1 MTPER
6 LDRRGLALGVAVFL
20 SGTVLLG
27 LEIVASRVLAPAFGS
42 SLYVWGALIGVVLT
56 GLAIG
61 YWAGGTLADRWP
73 TPYLF
78 ISVLALGS
86 VLVLAVPVLD
96 DRIVERVVSW
106 DAGPR
111 LDPLLAATILFGPAS
126 VVLASATPVAVR
138 LAARSIDRLGNDR
151 RAPVRNLHRRQHRR
165 HIRHGVLAGAR
176 ARNRPGD
183 RVRRRRAARGR
194 SRRRLRRAAARTRG
208 GAGRRGGRGRARRR
222 VARSRDGR
230 PRRGLGR
237 AQLLAAVP
245 DPGGAHPA
253 PTRPCCGGRPR
264 DGVRRARSP
273 RHPVSPA
280 ARGRRR
286 GQPLPAVRQL
296 VPERHVSEEP
306 VPDTVRVHG
315 LPPPRSRLH
324 ARGEARPLH
333 RSRRWVGAEAHVARL
348 PRPTAAGCRARSGCR
363 HCRIPLVCASA

>member
-20 SGTVLLG
+20 SGAVLLG

-78 ISVLALGS
+78 IGVLALGS

-96 DRIVERVVSW
+96 DRVVERVVSW

-126 VVLASATPVAVR
+126 VVLASATPIAVR
-138 LAARSIDRLGNDR
+138 LAARSIDRLGTTAGRLFAISTAGSIVGTFATAFWLVPELGTDQVIASGAVALLAAAAIVALAERLRRTGRGAARRSGRRRARRSLARPRDR
-151 RAPVRNLHRRQHRR
+151 RSRRGVGRPQLLAALPDPRDTYAPQ
-165 HIRHGVLAGAR
+165 A
-176 ARNRPGD
+176 RPGCGGHPCH
-183 RVRRRRAARGR
+183 RLRAARG
-194 SRRRLRRAAARTRG
+194 
-208 GAGRRGGRGRARRR
+208 
-222 VARSRDGR
+222 
-230 PRRGLGR
+230 
-237 AQLLAAVP
+237 
-245 DPGGAHPA
+245 
-253 PTRPCCGGRPR
+253 
-264 DGVRRARSP
+264 P

-286 GQPLPAVRQL
+286 RQPLPAVRQL
-296 VPERHVSEEP
+296 VPERHV
-306 VPDTVRVHG
+306 
-315 LPPPRSRLH
+315 L
-324 ARGEARPLH
+324 
-333 RSRRWVGAEAHVARL
+333 
-348 PRPTAAGCRARSGCR
+348 
-363 HCRIPLVCASA
+363 